1 MAVIARLFAFAA
13 ISLPVLQTGEPGFL
27 RRSNTGA
34 GLMRTLPVLQTGEP
48 GFLRWSAAEL
58 ERRNAALSET
68 IRPDGSARETLADYE
83 VPGGSHRFRFIRRDA
98 DGFPEQHARIEDVV
112 LVQSGAAILE
122 VGGELIDRAGG
133 DGEYRGTGIAGG
145 VRYPVGR
152 GDVLRIPADTP
163 HRYLVPE
170 GGHVTYV
177 LVRLPALTGRRV
189 VPDDAPALDFDPPG
203 FALWR
208 AGELDRRRAALDLR
222 IGPDRSARETLAD
235 YGSPTRSHRFRHIH
249 RDADGAPE
257 IHDDIIDV
265 VFVTSGGGGVL
276 VGGEMLDRTGSRG
289 SGIAGGTRHPVAA
302 GDVLHIPARTPHGY
316 LVPAGGHVTYI
327 LVRVPAVVLR

>member
-1 MAVIARLFAFAA
+1 MVAIARLFAIAA
-13 ISLPVLQTGEPGFL
+13 VALPVLQPAEPGF
-27 RRSNTGA
+27 
-34 GLMRTLPVLQTGEP
+34 V
-48 GFLRWSAAEL
+48 RWSEAEL
-58 ERRNAALSET
+58 ARRDAALSGM

-83 VPGGSHRFRFIRRDA
+83 VGGSHRFRFIRRDA
-98 DGFPEQHARIEDVV
+98 DGLPEQHANIEDVV
-112 LVQSGAAILE
+112 LIQSGAATLV

-133 DGEYRGTGIAGG
+133 GGEYRGTGIAGG
-145 VRYPVGR
+145 VHYPVAR
-152 GDVLRIPADTP
+152 GDIAHIPAGTP

-177 LVRLPALTGRRV
+177 LVRMPALTGERV
-189 VPDDAPALDFDPPG
+189 VPADAPALDFEPPG

-208 AGELDRRRAALDLR
+208 ARGLDRRRADLDRR
-222 IGPDRSARETLAD
+222 IGPDRSSRETLAD

-249 RDADGAPE
+249 RDADGVPE

-265 VFVTSGGGGVL
+265 VFVTSGEGGVL

-316 LVPAGGHVTYI
+316 LVPDGGHVTYV
-327 LVRVPAVVLR
+327 LVRVPAVVPSSG